1 MSQRKYAK
9 FISWSR
15 AHALAISSAFV
26 LAIPTVSGAAE
37 TWLSAT
43 ITAVYPLSD
52 GSVVITFSAQSPS
65 CTNGGS
71 PKYHFLSVGYNGV
84 TQPGLK
90 NLFTVAMLA
99 FSMGKVVAVNFDDST
114 PNCFINR
121 IYLGS

>member
-37 TWLSAT
+37 ISLNAT
-43 ITAVYPLSD
+43 ITTVYPLSD
-52 GSVVITFSAQSPS
+52 GSVIITFSAQSPS
-65 CTNGGS
+65 CTNGSS
-71 PKYHFLSVGYNGV
+71 PKYHYISVGYNGV

-90 NLFTVAMLA
+90 NLFAVAMLA
-99 FSMGKVVAVNFDDST
+99 FSTGKVVAVYFDDST

>member
-37 TWLSAT
+37 AWLTAT
-43 ITAVYPLSD
+43 ITAVYPQSD
-52 GSVVITFSAQSPS
+52 GGVALTFSASSPS
-65 CTNGGS
+65 CTNGSS
-71 PKYHFLSVGYNGV
+71 PKYHYLYVGYNSV
-84 TQPGLK
+84 TQPGFK
-90 NLFTVAMLA
+90 NLFAVVMLA
-99 FSMGKVVAVNFDDST
+99 FSLGKVVTVNFDDST